1 MVTGFCLAIIT
12 LVKQVIHVVKLH
24 GSHPDLNSG
33 LHSHRIQIPQSAITE
48 RVYKKTWGRSDT
60 GSKSSTAGY
69 IIKWLPV
76 GGEHSYRSS
85 RTSKGSVKK

>member
-24 GSHPDLNSG
+24 GNHPDLNSG
-33 LHSHRIQIPQSAITE
+33 LHRTQFPQSAITE
-48 RVYKKTWGRSDT
+48 RVYKKTWGRFDT

-85 RTSKGSVKK
+85 RTSNDSVEQ